1 MSDLQTSNDG
11 DHRVVRDLLESIGR
25 DGAQTQRRLAQELG
39 IALGLVNA
47 YLKRCIGKGFI
58 KVRQAPARR
67 YAYYLTPTGFAEK
80 SRLTM
85 NYLSYSMGFFRLARK
100 DCGELF
106 GEARRRRFA
115 RLALV
120 GKSDLA
126 EICIIC
132 GLESG
137 IEVAAVVDP
146 SADTTH
152 FLAIPVVSSF
162 DAIDDALID
171 AVVITDM
178 LTTKSSLERA
188 IAHFGSDRVLVPDL
202 LRVGPTGEDADS

>member
-1 MSDLQTSNDG
+1 MSNVQASDDNDN
-11 DHRVVRDLLESIGR
+11 RVVRGLLESIER
-25 DGAQTQRRLAQELG
+25 DGAQTQRHLAQELG

-47 YLKRCIGKGFI
+47 YLKRCVGKGFV

-67 YAYYLTPTGFAEK
+67 YAYYLTPQGFAEK

-85 NYLSYSMGFFRLARK
+85 DYLSYSMGFFRVARK
-100 DCGELF
+100 DCGAVFED
-106 GEARRRRFA
+106 ARHRGFR

-137 IEVAAVVDP
+137 IEIALVVDA
-146 SADTTH
+146 SAGAAR
-152 FLAIPVVSSF
+152 FVGVPVVDSF
-162 DAIDDALID
+162 DGLETQVD

-178 LTTKSSLERA
+178 LTTRPSFERA
-188 IAHFGSDRVLVPDL
+188 LAHFGSERVLVPGM
-202 LRVGPTGEDADS
+202 LRVGPAAEDDRT

>member
-1 MSDLQTSNDG
+1 VSDVQTSNDG
-11 DHRVVRDLLESIGR
+11 DNRVVRDLLESIGR
-25 DGAQTQRRLAQELG
+25 DGAQTQRHLAQELG

-58 KVRQAPARR
+58 KVQQAPARR
-67 YAYYLTPTGFAEK
+67 YAYYLTPKGFAEK
-80 SRLTM
+80 SRLTA
-85 NYLSYSMGFFRLARK
+85 NYLAYSMSFFRLAK
-100 DCGELF
+100 NDCVALF
-106 GEARRRRFA
+106 DEARLRGFK

-137 IEVAAVVDP
+137 IEVALVVDP
-146 SADTTH
+146 SASATR
-152 FLAIPVVSSF
+152 FVSVPVVGSF
-162 DAIDDALID
+162 DGMEAQID

-178 LTTKSSLERA
+178 LTTKLSFERA
-188 IAHFGSDRVLVPDL
+188 IAHFGSERVLLPDL
-202 LRVGPTGEDADS
+202 LRVGPAEEGLDL

>member
-1 MSDLQTSNDG
+1 MSNLQTSNDG
-11 DHRVVRDLLESIGR
+11 DNRVVRDLLESIGR
-25 DGAQTQRRLAQELG
+25 DGVQTQRHLAQELG

-47 YLKRCIGKGFI
+47 YLKRCIGKGFV

-67 YAYYLTPTGFAEK
+67 YAYYLTPKGFAEK
-80 SRLTM
+80 SRLTA
-85 NYLSYSMGFFRLARK
+85 NYLTYSMSFFRLAK
-100 DCGELF
+100 NDCVALF
-106 GEARRRRFA
+106 EEARHRGFK

-137 IEVAAVVDP
+137 IEVAAVVD
-146 SADTTH
+146 SSQTAAR
-152 FLAIPVVSSF
+152 FVSVPVVSSF
-162 DAIDDALID
+162 DAVDAHID

-178 LTTKSSLERA
+178 LTTRRSWERA
-188 IAHFGSDRVLVPDL
+188 VGHFGGDRVLVPGL
-202 LRVGPTGEDADS
+202 LRASSAEEDRDL

>member
-1 MSDLQTSNDG
+1 VQASDDNDN
-11 DHRVVRDLLESIGR
+11 RVVRGLLESIER
-25 DGAQTQRRLAQELG
+25 DGAQTQRHLAQELG

-47 YLKRCIGKGFI
+47 YLKRCVGKGFV

-67 YAYYLTPTGFAEK
+67 YAYYLTPQGFAEK

-85 NYLSYSMGFFRLARK
+85 DYLSYSMGFFRVARK
-100 DCGELF
+100 DCGAVFED
-106 GEARRRRFA
+106 ARHRGFR

-137 IEVAAVVDP
+137 IEIALVVDA
-146 SADTTH
+146 SAGAAR
-152 FLAIPVVSSF
+152 FVGVPVVDSF
-162 DAIDDALID
+162 DGLETQVD

-178 LTTKSSLERA
+178 LTTRLSFERA
-188 IAHFGSDRVLVPDL
+188 LAHFGSERVLVPGM
-202 LRVGPTGEDADS
+202 LRVGPAAEDDRT

>member
-1 MSDLQTSNDG
+1 VSNVQTSNDG
-11 DHRVVRDLLESIGR
+11 DNRVVRDLLESIER
-25 DGAQTQRRLAQELG
+25 DGAQTQRHLAQELG

-47 YLKRCIGKGFI
+47 YLKRCIGKGFV

-67 YAYYLTPTGFAEK
+67 YAYYLTPKGFAEK

-85 NYLSYSMGFFRLARK
+85 DYLTYSMGFFRVAKK
-100 DCGELF
+100 DCGALF
-106 GEARRRRFA
+106 EEARRRGFK

-137 IEVAAVVDP
+137 IEVALVVDP
-146 SADTTH
+146 SASAAR
-152 FLAIPVVSSF
+152 FVSVPVVSSF
-162 DAIDDALID
+162 DGVDAQID

-178 LTTKSSLERA
+178 LTTRLSFERA
-188 IAHFGSDRVLVPDL
+188 IAHFGSDRVLLPDL
-202 LRVGPTGEDADS
+202 LRVGPVEEEVGA

>member
-1 MSDLQTSNDG
+1 MRN
-11 DHRVVRDLLESIGR
+11 LLESIER
-25 DGAQTQRRLAQELG
+25 DGAQTQRHLAQELG

-47 YLKRCIGKGFI
+47 YLKRCIGKGFV

-67 YAYYLTPTGFAEK
+67 YAYYLTPKGFAEK

-85 NYLSYSMGFFRLARK
+85 NYLTYSMGFFRLAKR

-106 GEARRRRFA
+106 GEARRRQFA

-137 IEVAAVVDP
+137 IEVVVVVDL
-146 SADTTH
+146 SASSTH
-152 FLAIPVVSSF
+152 FVSVPVVSSF
-162 DAIDDALID
+162 DGVDAQVD

-178 LTTKSSLERA
+178 LTTKLSFERA
-188 IAHFGSDRVLVPDL
+188 VAHFGGDRVLVPGL
-202 LRVGPTGEDADS
+202 LRVGSIEEDVDA